1 MVGAVHGEGDG
12 VVVYHHMRLAVGLGD
27 PTAGANTVREEIENQ
42 FLFEEQGEGDHTDY
56 VMVLAFRRHLRL
68 GRSGEC
74 AVGK

>member
-56 VMVLAFRRHLRL
+56 VWSS
-68 GRSGEC
+68 RSDATFVWEGVEN
-74 AVGK
+74 AL